1 MTAASVPAPP
11 LAAGDPA
18 VVRLECVVEYILF
31 IRDDGFTVLRVRPA
45 GGAEPGTGEFAA
57 AGVELA
63 GTRPGE
69 TLRLTGRWEQT
80 RRHGP
85 RLAVEGCERLRPES
99 VRAIRRYLASGLVR
113 GIGPLLAQALTD
125 RFAERTLEVIEQE
138 PERLAEV
145 YGIGRRRSR
154 WIVESWHAQAE
165 IRELMTALRGFG
177 ISPLLAERLHR
188 DYGAAAAETLTRYPY
203 RLVGEVDGI
212 DFATADRIALGE
224 GRPPAGEERLEAA
237 VWVVCASEGPRSG
250 HCHLPAAQV
259 VAEAAALAEQPP
271 ELLEAALERLGTGK
285 ASPVVLEPHP
295 VTGEP
300 LAAVRAAHRAE
311 LRLARDLAVLAAA
324 PSDLPRGV
332 RRLVEQDAFGTELD
346 EGQREAVRMALTH
359 TVSVLTGGPGCGKSH
374 TVRELVRL
382 VRAGGGSV
390 TLAAPTGK
398 AARRLAE
405 LTGAEAMT
413 VHRLAAD
420 PSVGDTPPR
429 AGTAA
434 RGAAPRRDG
443 SAEGPGDPGEPDE
456 AGQEAGALFGTRT
469 TMVHLIV
476 VDEASMLDVYLAARL
491 TAKIPPGTHLLL
503 VGDVDQLPS
512 VGPGAVLADL
522 LAVPG
527 IARTRLTKVF
537 RQAERST
544 ITSNAHLIRRGALP
558 QLKRS
563 DFWFAE
569 LDDPDRIAELVT
581 DIATERL
588 PRKLGVDPAQV
599 QVLCP
604 ARRGAAGAD
613 QLARMLQERL
623 NPRAENEP
631 EYWHGPRVFRVGDRV
646 IATRNDYHR
655 GEHGVFNGTLGTVV
669 DLDLKEAALTVETE
683 DGEAVRY
690 DLDDLDDL
698 AHSYALTVHKAQG
711 SEFPHLVAPLTMDA
725 PRLLTRR
732 LFYTLATRART
743 TVVLVGQPR
752 ALHHALE
759 TEGPAR
765 ATLLA
770 PRLDAELR
778 RAAPDGKPAAAGRR
792 RLPQ

>member
-1 MTAASVPAPP
+1 MAVPSVPAP
-11 LAAGDPA
+11 GPA
-18 VVRLECVVEYILF
+18 PVAERTEVTAELECVVDYIHY
-31 IRDDGFTVLRVRPA
+31 IRDDGFTVLSALPGRGAELR
-45 GGAEPGTGEFAA
+45 GGEPGTAGFAA

-63 GTRPGE
+63 GVRPGE
-69 TLRLTGRWEQT
+69 TLRLTGHWEET

-85 RLAVEGCERLRPES
+85 RLAVGSCERLRPES

-165 IRELMTALRGFG
+165 IRELMGRLRGYG

-188 DYGAAAAETLTRYPY
+188 DYGSSALETLTRYPY
-203 RLVGEVDGI
+203 RLVGEVDGVG
-212 DFATADRIALGE
+212 FAAADRIALTE
-224 GRPPAGEERLEAA
+224 GQPLGGEERLEAA
-237 VWVVCASEGPRSG
+237 VWEVCAGEGPRSG
-250 HCHLPAAQV
+250 NCHLPAAQIV
-259 VAEAAALAEQPP
+259 GEAAQLAEQPA
-271 ELLEAALERLGTGK
+271 ELLRAALDRLAAGK
-285 ASPVVLEPHP
+285 ASPIILETHP
-295 VTGEP
+295 ATGVEI
-300 LAAVRAAHRAE
+300 ASVRAAHRAE
-311 LRLARDLAVLAAA
+311 RKLAKDLAALAAA

-332 RRLVEQDAFGTELD
+332 RRLVEDGAYGAELA
-346 EGQREAVRMALTH
+346 EGQREAVRMALTS
-359 TVSVLTGGPGCGKSH
+359 TVSVLTGGPGCGKTH

-420 PSVGDTPPR
+420 PHPGDGQDPGP
-429 AGTAA
+429 AE
-434 RGAAPRRDG
+434 
-443 SAEGPGDPGEPDE
+443 AEG
-456 AGQEAGALFGTRT
+456 GALFGAQT

-491 TAKIPPGTHLLL
+491 VARIPPGTHLLL

-527 IARTRLTKVF
+527 IARTRLRKVF
-537 RQAERST
+537 RQAEQST
-544 ITSNAHLIRRGALP
+544 IIANAHLIRSGQLP

-569 LDDPDRIAELVT
+569 LDEPERIAELVAE
-581 DIATERL
+581 IATERL

-604 ARRGAAGAD
+604 ARRGPAGAD
-613 QLARMLQERL
+613 QLSRMLQERL

-631 EYWHGPRVFRVGDRV
+631 EFWHGPRVFRVGDRV
-646 IATRNDYHR
+646 IATRNDYAR
-655 GEHGVFNGTLGTVV
+655 GAHGVFNGTLGTVV
-669 DLDLKEAALTVETE
+669 DLDLKEAGLAVETE
-683 DGEAVRY
+683 DGESVRY
-690 DLDDLDDL
+690 DLDELDDL

-711 SEFPHLVAPLTMDA
+711 SEFPHVVAPLTMDA

-732 LFYTLATRART
+732 LFYTLATRARQ

-752 ALHHALE
+752 ALRMALE
-759 TEGPAR
+759 AEGPAR

-770 PRLDAELR
+770 HRLSAALAEREAKGAGAR
-778 RAAPDGKPAAAGRR
+778 RG
-792 RLPQ
+792 

>member
-1 MTAASVPAPP
+1 MAVPSVPASVPTPVAERTEVT
-11 LAAGDPA
+11 AE
-18 VVRLECVVEYILF
+18 LECVVEYIHF
-31 IRDDGFTVLRVRPA
+31 IRDDGFTVLRALPA
-45 GGAEPGTGEFAA
+45 RGAEISAVASRAAEQGAAGFAA

-63 GTRPGE
+63 GVRPGE
-69 TLRLTGRWEQT
+69 TLRLTGHWEET

-85 RLAVEGCERLRPES
+85 RLAVGSCERLRPES

-125 RFAERTLEVIEQE
+125 RFGEQTLEVVERE

-154 WIVESWHAQAE
+154 WIVDSWHAQAE
-165 IRELMTALRGFG
+165 IRELMVRLRGYG

-188 DYGAAAAETLTRYPY
+188 DYGSAAMETLTRYPY
-203 RLVGEVDGI
+203 RLVGEVDGVS
-212 DFATADRIALGE
+212 FAAADRIAIAE
-224 GRPPAGEERLEAA
+224 GQALSGEERLEAA
-237 VWVVCASEGPRSG
+237 VWEVCAGEGPRSG
-250 HCHLPAAQV
+250 NCHLPAAQIV
-259 VAEAAALAEQPP
+259 GEAAQLAEQPA
-271 ELLEAALERLGTGK
+271 ELMRAALDRLGTGK
-285 ASPVVLEPHP
+285 ASPIILETHP
-295 VTGEP
+295 VTGVEI
-300 LAAVRAAHRAE
+300 ASVRAANRAE
-311 LRLARDLAVLAAA
+311 RKLAKDLAALAAA

-332 RRLVEQDAFGTELD
+332 RRLVEEGAYGAELA

-374 TVRELVRL
+374 TIRELVRL

-420 PSVGDTPPR
+420 PH
-429 AGTAA
+429 
-434 RGAAPRRDG
+434 
-443 SAEGPGDPGEPDE
+443 PGDDQNPGSSADE
-456 AGQEAGALFGTRT
+456 GGALFGAQS

-476 VDEASMLDVYLAARL
+476 VDEASMLDVYLATRLVAR
-491 TAKIPPGTHLLL
+491 IPPGTHLLL

-537 RQAERST
+537 RQAEQST
-544 ITSNAHLIRRGALP
+544 IVANAHLIRNGQIP

-569 LDDPDRIAELVT
+569 LDEPERIAELVAE
-581 DIATERL
+581 IATERL

-613 QLARMLQERL
+613 QLSRMLQERL

-646 IATRNDYHR
+646 IATRNDYAR
-655 GEHGVFNGTLGTVV
+655 GTHGVFNGTLGTVV
-669 DLDLKEAALTVETE
+669 DLDLKEAGLTVETE
-683 DGEAVRY
+683 DGEPVRY

-711 SEFPHLVAPLTMDA
+711 SEFPHVVAPLTMDA

-732 LFYTLATRART
+732 LFYTLATRARE

-752 ALHHALE
+752 ALRMALE
-759 TEGPAR
+759 NEGPPR

-770 PRLDAELR
+770 HRLGAALAD
-778 RAAPDGKPAAAGRR
+778 RAGKVGSARV
-792 RLPQ
+792 

>member
-1 MTAASVPAPP
+1 MAVDSAPA
-11 LAAGDPA
+11 AAGERTEVTA
-18 VVRLECVVEYILF
+18 ELACVVEYIHF
-31 IRDDGFTVLRVRPA
+31 IRDDGFTVLRAVPVR
-45 GGAEPGTGEFAA
+45 GAEPGASGFAA

-63 GTRPGE
+63 GVRPGE
-69 TLRLTGRWEQT
+69 TLRLTGHWEET

-85 RLAVEGCERLRPES
+85 RLAVAVCERLRPES

-125 RFAERTLEVIEQE
+125 RFGEQTLEVIERE

-154 WIVESWHAQAE
+154 WIVDSWHAQAE
-165 IRELMTALRGFG
+165 IRELMTTLRGYG

-188 DYGAAAAETLTRYPY
+188 DYGSSALETLTRYPY
-203 RLVGEVDGI
+203 RLVGEVDGL
-212 DFATADRIALGE
+212 DFATADRIALAE
-224 GRPPAGEERLEAA
+224 GRPPDGEERLEAA
-237 VWVVCASEGPRSG
+237 VWEVCASEAPRSG
-250 HCHLPAAQV
+250 HCHLPVLQIIGEAAQ
-259 VAEAAALAEQPP
+259 LSGQPA
-271 ELLEAALERLGTGK
+271 ELLRAALERLGTGK
-285 ASPVVLEPHP
+285 ASPLVLESHP
-295 VTGEP
+295 VTGAQV
-300 LAAVRAAHRAE
+300 AAVRAANRAE
-311 LRLARDLAVLAAA
+311 RRLAKDLAALAAA

-332 RRLVEQDAFGTELD
+332 RRIVEEGTFGADLAD
-346 EGQREAVRMALTH
+346 GQRDAVRMALTH
-359 TVSVLTGGPGCGKSH
+359 TLSVLTGGPGCGKSH
-374 TVRELVRL
+374 TVRELVRV

-420 PSVGDTPPR
+420 PDNP
-429 AGTAA
+429 
-434 RGAAPRRDG
+434 RGAEEPHAP
-443 SAEGPGDPGEPDE
+443 SPAEE
-456 AGQEAGALFGTRT
+456 EAGALFTAART

-476 VDEASMLDVYLAARL
+476 VDEASMLDVYLASRLAAR
-491 TAKIPPGTHLLL
+491 IPPGTHLLL

-512 VGPGAVLADL
+512 VGPGTVLADL

-527 IARTRLTKVF
+527 VARTTLTKVF
-537 RQAERST
+537 RQAEQST
-544 ITSNAHLIRRGALP
+544 ITSNAHLIRRGRLP

-569 LDDPDRIAELVT
+569 LDDPERIAELVAE
-581 DIATERL
+581 IATERL
-588 PRKLGVDPAQV
+588 PRKQGVDPAQV
-599 QVLCP
+599 QVLTP
-604 ARRGAAGAD
+604 SRRGPTGAD
-613 QLARMLQERL
+613 QLSRMLQERL

-646 IATRNDYHR
+646 IATRNDYAR
-655 GEHGVFNGTLGTVV
+655 GAHGVFNGTLGTVV
-669 DLDLKEAALTVETE
+669 DLDLKEAGLTVETE
-683 DGEAVRY
+683 EGESVRY

-711 SEFPHLVAPLTMDA
+711 SEFAHVVAPLTMDA

-732 LFYTLATRART
+732 LFYTLATRARQ

-752 ALHHALE
+752 ALKHALE
-759 TEGPAR
+759 QDGPAR

-770 PRLDAELR
+770 HRLTLAL
-778 RAAPDGKPAAAGRR
+778 AGKTI
-792 RLPQ
+792 

>member
-1 MTAASVPAPP
+1 MAVPSVPASVPPP
-11 LAAGDPA
+11 VAERTEVIAE
-18 VVRLECVVEYILF
+18 LECVVEYIHF
-31 IRDDGFTVLRVRPA
+31 IRDDGFTVLSAVPTRGASHSADEPRTA
-45 GGAEPGTGEFAA
+45 GFAA

-63 GTRPGE
+63 GVRPGE
-69 TLRLTGRWEQT
+69 SLRLTGHWEET

-85 RLAVEGCERLRPES
+85 RLAVGTCTRLRPDS

-125 RFAERTLEVIEQE
+125 RFGEQTLEVIERE

-154 WIVESWHAQAE
+154 WIVDSWHAQAE
-165 IRELMTALRGFG
+165 IRELMAALRGYG

-188 DYGAAAAETLTRYPY
+188 DYGSSALETLTRYPY
-203 RLVGEVDGI
+203 RLVGEVDGVS
-212 DFATADRIALGE
+212 FAAADRIAIAE
-224 GRPPAGEERLEAA
+224 GQPLNGEERLEAA
-237 VWVVCASEGPRSG
+237 VWEVCAGEGPRSG
-250 HCHLPAAQV
+250 HCHLPAGQIV
-259 VAEAAALAEQPP
+259 GEAAQLAEQPA
-271 ELLEAALERLGTGK
+271 ELLRAALDRLGSGK
-285 ASPVVLEPHP
+285 ASPIILEPHP
-295 VTGEP
+295 RTGVEI
-300 LAAVRAAHRAE
+300 ASVRAAHRAE
-311 LRLARDLAVLAAA
+311 RKLAKDLAVLAAT

-332 RRLVEQDAFGTELD
+332 RRLVEDGAYGAELAD
-346 EGQREAVRMALTH
+346 GQREAVRMALTH

-374 TVRELVRL
+374 TVRELVRV

-398 AARRLAE
+398 AARRLSE

-420 PSVGDTPPR
+420 PH
-429 AGTAA
+429 
-434 RGAAPRRDG
+434 
-443 SAEGPGDPGEPDE
+443 PGDEPGPDASPDE
-456 AGQEAGALFGTRT
+456 AGEDLAGALFGAQS

-491 TAKIPPGTHLLL
+491 AAKIPPGTHLLL

-527 IARTRLTKVF
+527 IARTTLTKVF
-537 RQAERST
+537 RQAEQST
-544 ITSNAHLIRRGALP
+544 IVSNAHLIRQGRPP

-569 LDDPDRIAELVT
+569 LDDPERIAELVAE
-581 DIATERL
+581 IATERL
-588 PRKLGVDPAQV
+588 PRKLGVDPAKV

-604 ARRGAAGAD
+604 ARRGAAGAG
-613 QLARMLQERL
+613 QLSRLLQERL

-646 IATRNDYHR
+646 IATRNDYAR
-655 GEHGVFNGTLGTVV
+655 GAHGVFNGTLGTVV
-669 DLDLKEAALTVETE
+669 DLDLKEAGLTVETE
-683 DGEAVRY
+683 DGEAIRY
-690 DLDDLDDL
+690 DLDELDEL

-711 SEFPHLVAPLTMDA
+711 SEFDHVVAPITMEA

-732 LFYTLATRART
+732 LFYTLATRARQ

-752 ALHHALE
+752 ALRLALE
-759 TEGPAR
+759 AEGPER

-770 PRLDAELR
+770 HRLSTELAGK
-778 RAAPDGKPAAAGRR
+778 AAKTAK
-792 RLPQ
+792 LK

>member
-1 MTAASVPAPP
+1 MAVPSVPASVPTPVAERTEVT
-11 LAAGDPA
+11 AE
-18 VVRLECVVEYILF
+18 LECVVEYIHF
-31 IRDDGFTVLRVRPA
+31 IRDDGFTVLRALPA
-45 GGAEPGTGEFAA
+45 RAAELSPDELRAAGFAA

-63 GTRPGE
+63 GVRPGE
-69 TLRLTGRWEQT
+69 TLRLSGHWEET

-85 RLAVEGCERLRPES
+85 RLAVDSCARLRPES

-125 RFAERTLEVIEQE
+125 RFGERTLEVIERE

-154 WIVESWHAQAE
+154 WIVDSWHAQAE
-165 IRELMTALRGFG
+165 IRELMGRLRGYG

-188 DYGAAAAETLTRYPY
+188 DYGSGALETLTRYPY
-203 RLVGEVDGI
+203 RLVGEVDGVS
-212 DFATADRIALGE
+212 FAAADRIAIAEGQPLG
-224 GRPPAGEERLEAA
+224 GEERLEAA
-237 VWVVCASEGPRSG
+237 VWEVCAGEGPRSG
-250 HCHLPAAQV
+250 HCHLPAAQIV
-259 VAEAAALAEQPP
+259 REAAQLAEQPAD
-271 ELLEAALERLGTGK
+271 LLRAALDRLGTGK
-285 ASPVVLEPHP
+285 ASPVILETHP
-295 VTGEP
+295 VTGVEI
-300 LAAVRAAHRAE
+300 ASVRAAHRAE
-311 LRLARDLAVLAAA
+311 RKLAKDLAALAAA

-332 RRLVEQDAFGTELD
+332 RRLVEDGAYGAELA
-346 EGQREAVRMALTH
+346 EGQRDAVRMALTH

-405 LTGAEAMT
+405 MTGAEAMT

-420 PSVGDTPPR
+420 PHPGDDP
-429 AGTAA
+429 
-434 RGAAPRRDG
+434 
-443 SAEGPGDPGEPDE
+443 GPGSREDE
-456 AGQEAGALFGTRT
+456 GGTLFGPQT

-491 TAKIPPGTHLLL
+491 AARIPPGTHLLL

-537 RQAERST
+537 RQAEQST
-544 ITSNAHLIRRGALP
+544 IIGNAHLIRNGQIP

-569 LDDPDRIAELVT
+569 LDDPERIAELVAE
-581 DIATERL
+581 IATERL
-588 PRKLGVDPAQV
+588 PRKLGVDPAAV
-599 QVLCP
+599 QVLSP

-613 QLARMLQERL
+613 QLSRMLQERL

-646 IATRNDYHR
+646 IATRNDYAR
-655 GEHGVFNGTLGTVV
+655 GAHGVFNGTLGTIV
-669 DLDLKEAALTVETE
+669 DLDLKEAGLTVETE

-711 SEFPHLVAPLTMDA
+711 SEFPHVVAPLTMDA

-732 LFYTLATRART
+732 LFYTLATRARE

-752 ALHHALE
+752 ALRMALE
-759 TEGPAR
+759 NEGSAR

-770 PRLDAELR
+770 HRLGVELADR
-778 RAAPDGKPAAAGRR
+778 EGKARVGT
-792 RLPQ
+792 QK

>member
-1 MTAASVPAPP
+1 MALPSDTASVAERTEVT
-11 LAAGDPA
+11 AE
-18 VVRLECVVEYILF
+18 VECVVEYIHF
-31 IRDDGFTVLRVRPA
+31 IRDDGFTVLRALPA
-45 GGAEPGTGEFAA
+45 RGAEPGTAGFAA
-57 AGVELA
+57 AGVDLA
-63 GTRPGE
+63 GVRQGE
-69 TLRLTGRWEQT
+69 TLRLTGHWEET

-85 RLAVEGCERLRPES
+85 RLAVAACERLRPES

-125 RFAERTLEVIEQE
+125 KFGARTLEVIERE

-154 WIVESWHAQAE
+154 WIVDSWHAQAE
-165 IRELMTALRGFG
+165 IRELMKALRGYG

-188 DYGAAAAETLTRYPY
+188 DYGGAALETLTRYPY

-212 DFATADRIALGE
+212 GFATADRIALAE
-224 GRPPAGEERLEAA
+224 GQPPTGEERLEAA
-237 VWVVCASEGPRSG
+237 VWEVCATEGPRSG
-250 HCHLPAAQV
+250 HCHLPADQIV
-259 VAEAAALAEQPP
+259 GEAAQLAAQPP
-271 ELLEAALERLGTGK
+271 ELLRAALERLGTGK
-285 ASPVVLEPHP
+285 ASPIVLERHP
-295 VTGEP
+295 VGGVEI
-300 LAAVRAAHRAE
+300 AAMRAAHRAE
-311 LRLARDLAVLAAA
+311 RRLARDLAALAAA

-332 RRLVEQDAFGTELD
+332 RRLVEQDTFGKDLA

-382 VRAGGGSV
+382 LRAGGGSV

-420 PSVGDTPPR
+420 PEAGERGGPLR
-429 AGTAA
+429 AEGSARSAA
-434 RGAAPRRDG
+434 AEGGAVPEPGAA
-443 SAEGPGDPGEPDE
+443 AQGP
-456 AGQEAGALFGTRT
+456 AALFAAQT

-491 TAKIPPGTHLLL
+491 AAKVPPGTHLLF

-522 LAVPG
+522 LAVPE
-527 IARTRLTKVF
+527 IARTTLTKVF
-537 RQAERST
+537 RQAEQST
-544 ITSNAHLIRRGALP
+544 IVANAHLIRRGQVP

-569 LDDPDRIAELVT
+569 LDDPERIAELVAE
-581 DIATERL
+581 IATERL
-588 PRKLGVDPAQV
+588 PRKLGVEPTQV

-604 ARRGAAGAD
+604 ARRGPAGAN
-613 QLARMLQERL
+613 QLARMLQEQL

-669 DLDLKEAALTVETE
+669 DLDLKEAGLTVETE
-683 DGEAVRY
+683 EGEAIRY

-711 SEFPHLVAPLTMDA
+711 SEFPHIVAPLTMDA

-732 LFYTLATRART
+732 LFYTLATRARR
-743 TVVLVGQPR
+743 TVVLVGQPG
-752 ALHHALE
+752 ALRHALA

-765 ATLLA
+765 ATLLTQ
-770 PRLDAELR
+770 RLAEELR
-778 RAAPDGKPAAAGRR
+778 R
-792 RLPQ
+792 L

>member
-1 MTAASVPAPP
+1 MAVPSVPAPS
-11 LAAGDPA
+11 LAQRTEVTAE
-18 VVRLECVVEYILF
+18 LECVVDYIHF
-31 IRDDGFTVLRVRPA
+31 IRDDGFTVLRALPA
-45 GGAEPGTGEFAA
+45 HTTEAAAGFAA

-63 GTRPGE
+63 GARQGE
-69 TLRLTGRWEQT
+69 TLRLTGHWEET

-85 RLAVEGCERLRPES
+85 RLSVDRCERLRPAS

-125 RFAERTLEVIEQE
+125 RFGEQTLEVIETE
-138 PERLAEV
+138 PARLAEV
-145 YGIGRRRSR
+145 YGIGGRRSR

-165 IRELMTALRGFG
+165 IRELMERLRGYG

-188 DYGAAAAETLTRYPY
+188 DYGSGAIETLTRYPY

-212 DFATADRIALGE
+212 RFVTADRIAIAE
-224 GRPPAGEERLEAA
+224 GQPLNGEERLEAA
-237 VWVVCASEGPRSG
+237 VWEVCAGEGPRSG
-250 HCHLPAAQV
+250 NCHLPAAQIV
-259 VAEAAALAEQPP
+259 GEAAELADQPV
-271 ELLEAALERLGTGK
+271 ELLRAALDRLGTGK
-285 ASPVVLEPHP
+285 ASPIILEAHP
-295 VTGEP
+295 VTGVEIGS
-300 LAAVRAAHRAE
+300 VRAAHRAE
-311 LRLARDLAVLAAA
+311 RKLAKDLAALAAA

-332 RRLVEQDAFGTELD
+332 RRLLEEGAYGADLA

-420 PSVGDTPPR
+420 PH
-429 AGTAA
+429 
-434 RGAAPRRDG
+434 
-443 SAEGPGDPGEPDE
+443 PGEGKP
-456 AGQEAGALFGTRT
+456 AGAIEEQAAALFGAQS

-491 TAKIPPGTHLLL
+491 TARIPPGTHLLL

-537 RQAERST
+537 RQAEQST
-544 ITSNAHLIRRGALP
+544 ITSNAHLIRVGKLP

-569 LDDPDRIAELVT
+569 LDDSERVAELVAE
-581 DIATERL
+581 IATERL
-588 PRKLGVDPAQV
+588 PRKLGVDPAKV

-604 ARRGAAGAD
+604 ARRGPAGAD
-613 QLARMLQERL
+613 QLARMLQERV

-646 IATRNDYHR
+646 IATRNDYAR
-655 GEHGVFNGTLGTVV
+655 GAHGVFNGTLGTVV
-669 DLDLKEAALTVETE
+669 DLDLKEAALTMETE
-683 DGEAVRY
+683 DGEPVRY
-690 DLDDLDDL
+690 DLDELDEL

-711 SEFPHLVAPLTMDA
+711 SEFSHIVAPLTMDA

-732 LFYTLATRART
+732 LFYTLVTRARQ

-752 ALHHALE
+752 ALRLALE
-759 TEGPAR
+759 SEGPAR

-770 PRLDAELR
+770 HRLGEAL
-778 RAAPDGKPAAAGRR
+778 KTK
-792 RLPQ
+792 

>member
-11 LAAGDPA
+11 LAARDAAA
-18 VVRLECVVEYILF
+18 VQLECVVEYILF
-31 IRDDGFTVLRVRPA
+31 IRDDGFTVLRLRPA
-45 GGAEPGTGEFAA
+45 GSADPSSGEFAA

-63 GTRPGE
+63 GARPGE

-85 RLAVEGCERLRPES
+85 RLAVEGCERLRPDS

-125 RFAERTLEVIEQE
+125 RFAEHTLEVIEQE

-165 IRELMTALRGFG
+165 IRELMAALRGFG

-188 DYGAAAAETLTRYPY
+188 DYGAAAAQTLTRYPY

-237 VWVVCASEGPRSG
+237 VWEVCASEGPRSG

-259 VAEAAALAEQPP
+259 VAQAAALAEQPP
-271 ELLEAALERLGTGK
+271 ELLEAALDRLGTGK
-285 ASPVVLEPHP
+285 ASPIVLEPHP

-332 RRLVEQDAFGTELD
+332 RRLVQQDTFGTDLD

-420 PSVGDTPPR
+420 QSVGEP
-429 AGTAA
+429 GAA
-434 RGAAPRRDG
+434 RSGHTGRAPGPADAAIHPGHGADPGARRGD
-443 SAEGPGDPGEPDE
+443 PGDPLDPGGDPESGAE
-456 AGQEAGALFGTRT
+456 QEAGALFGTRT

-491 TAKIPPGTHLLL
+491 AAQIPPGTHLLL

-537 RQAERST
+537 RQAEQST

-569 LDDPDRIAELVT
+569 LDDPERIAELVT

-588 PRKLGVDPAQV
+588 PRKLGVDPARV

-604 ARRGAAGAD
+604 ARRGAAGAA
-613 QLARMLQERL
+613 QLARMLQDRL

-631 EYWHGPRVFRVGDRV
+631 E
-646 IATRNDYHR
+646 
-655 GEHGVFNGTLGTVV
+655 
-669 DLDLKEAALTVETE
+669 
-683 DGEAVRY
+683 
-690 DLDDLDDL
+690 
-698 AHSYALTVHKAQG
+698 
-711 SEFPHLVAPLTMDA
+711 
-725 PRLLTRR
+725 
-732 LFYTLATRART
+732 
-743 TVVLVGQPR
+743 
-752 ALHHALE
+752 
-759 TEGPAR
+759 
-765 ATLLA
+765 
-770 PRLDAELR
+770 
-778 RAAPDGKPAAAGRR
+778 
-792 RLPQ
+792 

>member
-1 MTAASVPAPP
+1 MALPSDTASVAERTEVT
-11 LAAGDPA
+11 AE
-18 VVRLECVVEYILF
+18 VECVVEYIHF
-31 IRDDGFTVLRVRPA
+31 IRDDGFTVLRALPA
-45 GGAEPGTGEFAA
+45 RGTEPGAAGFAA

-63 GTRPGE
+63 GVRPGE
-69 TLRLTGRWEQT
+69 TLRLTGHWEET

-85 RLAVEGCERLRPES
+85 RLAVAACERLRPES

-125 RFAERTLEVIEQE
+125 RFGAQTLEVIERE

-145 YGIGRRRSR
+145 YGIGKRRSR
-154 WIVESWHAQAE
+154 WIVDSWHAQAE
-165 IRELMTALRGFG
+165 IRELMKALRGYG

-188 DYGAAAAETLTRYPY
+188 DYGGCALETLTRYPY

-212 DFATADRIALGE
+212 GFATADRIALAE
-224 GRPPAGEERLEAA
+224 GQPPTGEERLEAA
-237 VWVVCASEGPRSG
+237 VWEVAAGEGPRSG
-250 HCHLPAAQV
+250 HCHLPADQIV
-259 VAEAAALAEQPP
+259 GEAAQLAEQPP
-271 ELLEAALERLGTGK
+271 ELLRAALERLGTGK
-285 ASPVVLEPHP
+285 SSPIVLERHP
-295 VTGEP
+295 GTGVEI
-300 LAAVRAAHRAE
+300 AAVRAANRAE
-311 LRLARDLAVLAAA
+311 RRLAHDLAALAAA

-332 RRLVEQDAFGTELD
+332 RRLLEEDGFGADLAQ
-346 EGQREAVRMALTH
+346 GQREAVRMALTH

-420 PSVGDTPPR
+420 PETGGR
-429 AGTAA
+429 AGAAAHAASPGTSRGLTAA
-434 RGAAPRRDG
+434 SARLDGEEARAAEE
-443 SAEGPGDPGEPDE
+443 ADE
-456 AGQEAGALFGTRT
+456 ADPGALFSGHQT

-491 TAKIPPGTHLLL
+491 AAKIPPGTHLLL

-522 LAVPG
+522 LAVPT
-527 IARTRLTKVF
+527 IARTTLTKVF
-537 RQAERST
+537 RQAEQST
-544 ITSNAHLIRRGALP
+544 ITANAHLIRRGEVP

-569 LDDPDRIAELVT
+569 LDDPERIAELVAE
-581 DIATERL
+581 IATERL
-588 PRKLGVDPAQV
+588 PRKLGVDPTQV

-604 ARRGAAGAD
+604 ARRGPAGAN
-613 QLARMLQERL
+613 QLARMLQEQL

-655 GEHGVFNGTLGTVV
+655 GEHGVFNGTLGTVI

-683 DGEAVRY
+683 DGEPIRY
-690 DLDDLDDL
+690 DLEDLDDL

-711 SEFPHLVAPLTMDA
+711 SEFPHIVAPLTMDA

-732 LFYTLATRART
+732 LFYTLTTRARR

-752 ALHHALE
+752 ALRHALE
-759 TEGPAR
+759 TEGPTR

-770 PRLDAELR
+770 YRMKAEL
-778 RAAPDGKPAAAGRR
+778 AG
-792 RLPQ
+792 LGE

>member
-1 MTAASVPAPP
+1 MDALEQTASATAGPDGPGPAGPAE
-11 LAAGDPA
+11 LA
-18 VVRLECVVEYILF
+18 CVVEFVLF
-31 IRDDGFTVLRVRPA
+31 IRDDGFTVLRALPA
-45 GGAEPGTGEFAA
+45 GGGRGGEPFDA

-63 GTRPGE
+63 GVRPGE
-69 TLRLTGRWEQT
+69 TLRLSGTWEQT

-85 RLAVEGCERLRPES
+85 RLAVRSCERLRPDS
-99 VRAIRRYLASGLVR
+99 VRSIRRYLASGLVR

-125 RFAERTLEVIEQE
+125 RFGEHTLEVIEQE
-138 PERLAEV
+138 PDRLEEV

-165 IRELMTALRGFG
+165 IRELMTALRGYG
-177 ISPLLAERLHR
+177 INPLLAERLHR
-188 DYGAAAAETLTRYPY
+188 DYGAAARETLTRHPY

-212 DFATADRIALGE
+212 GFATADRIGLAQGE
-224 GRPPAGEERLEAA
+224 PPTGAERLEAA
-237 VWVVCASEGPRSG
+237 VWEVCASDGPRSG
-250 HCHLPAAQV
+250 HCHLPAARV
-259 VAEAAALAEQPP
+259 VAEAAELTEQPP
-271 ELLEAALERLGTGK
+271 ELLQEALGRLGAGK
-285 ASPVVLEPHP
+285 ASPLVLGTHP
-295 VTGEP
+295 VSGEP
-300 LAAVRAAHRAE
+300 IAAVRAADRAE
-311 LRLARDLAVLAAA
+311 RRLANDLAALAAA
-324 PSDLPRGV
+324 PSDLPRAV
-332 RRLVEQDAFGTELD
+332 RRLVEQDEFGPDLD
-346 EGQREAVRMALTH
+346 PGQRDAVRMALTH
-359 TVSVLTGGPGCGKSH
+359 PVSVLTGGPGCGKSH

-405 LTGAEAMT
+405 LTGADAMT

-420 PSVGDTPPR
+420 PH
-429 AGTAA
+429 
-434 RGAAPRRDG
+434 
-443 SAEGPGDPGEPDE
+443 PGDPQPEPAAGEPE
-456 AGQEAGALFGTRT
+456 EAGALFGARS

-491 TAKIPPGTHLLL
+491 TARIPPGTHLLL

-512 VGPGAVLADL
+512 VGPGAVLADV

-527 IARTRLTKVF
+527 IARTTLTRVF

-544 ITSNAHLIRRGALP
+544 IVANAHLIRQGRMP

-569 LDDPDRIAELVT
+569 LDDPERIAELVAE
-581 DIATERL
+581 IATERL
-588 PRKLGVDPAQV
+588 PRKLGVDPARV

-604 ARRGAAGAD
+604 ARRGPAGAA

-646 IATRNDYHR
+646 IATRNDYAR
-655 GEHGVFNGTLGTVV
+655 GAHGVFNGTLGTVV
-669 DLDLKEAALTVETE
+669 DLDLREAGLTMETE
-683 DGEAVRY
+683 DGEQIRY

-711 SEFPHLVAPLTMDA
+711 SEFAHVVAPLTMDA

-732 LFYTLATRART
+732 LFYTLATRARS

-752 ALHHALE
+752 ALRHALD
-759 TEGPAR
+759 TQGPAR

-770 PRLDAELR
+770 QRLGRALAEL
-778 RAAPDGKPAAAGRR
+778 
-792 RLPQ
+792 

>member
-1 MTAASVPAPP
+1 MHGMAVDSVPAPVAERTEVTSE
-11 LAAGDPA
+11 LA
-18 VVRLECVVEYILF
+18 CVVEYIHF
-31 IRDDGFTVLRVRPA
+31 IRDDGFTVLRAVPVR
-45 GGAEPGTGEFAA
+45 GASHSDSEPRASGFAA

-63 GTRPGE
+63 GVRPGE
-69 TLRLTGRWEQT
+69 TLRLTGHWEDT

-85 RLAVEGCERLRPES
+85 RLAVAACERLRPES

-125 RFAERTLEVIEQE
+125 RFGEQTLEVIEQE

-154 WIVESWHAQAE
+154 WIVDSWHAQAE
-165 IRELMTALRGFG
+165 IRELMTALRGYG

-188 DYGAAAAETLTRYPY
+188 DYGSSALETLTRYPY
-203 RLVGEVDGI
+203 RLVGEVDGL
-212 DFATADRIALGE
+212 DFATADRIALAE
-224 GRPPAGEERLEAA
+224 GQPPAGEERLEAA
-237 VWVVCASEGPRSG
+237 VWEVCASEGPRSG
-250 HCHLPAAQV
+250 HCHLPV
-259 VAEAAALAEQPP
+259 VQIIGEASQLAEQPA
-271 ELLEAALERLGTGK
+271 ELMRAALERLGTGK
-285 ASPVVLEPHP
+285 ASPIVLESHP
-295 VTGEP
+295 VTGEEV
-300 LAAVRAAHRAE
+300 AAVRAANRAE
-311 LRLARDLAVLAAA
+311 RRLAKDLAALAAA

-332 RRLVEQDAFGTELD
+332 RRLVEEGAYGADLA
-346 EGQREAVRMALTH
+346 EGQRDAVRMALTH
-359 TVSVLTGGPGCGKSH
+359 TLSVLTGGPGCGKSH
-374 TVRELVRL
+374 TVRELVRV
-382 VRAGGGSV
+382 VRAGSGSV

-420 PSVGDTPPR
+420 PHPGDDTPSPAENEGATLFT
-429 AGTAA
+429 AGH
-434 RGAAPRRDG
+434 
-443 SAEGPGDPGEPDE
+443 S
-456 AGQEAGALFGTRT
+456 

-476 VDEASMLDVYLAARL
+476 VDEASMLDVYLASRLAAR
-491 TAKIPPGTHLLL
+491 IPPGTHLLL

-527 IARTRLTKVF
+527 VARTTLTKVF
-537 RQAERST
+537 RQAEQST
-544 ITSNAHLIRRGALP
+544 IIANAHLIRRGQLP

-569 LDDPDRIAELVT
+569 LDDPERIAELVAE
-581 DIATERL
+581 IATERL
-588 PRKLGVDPAQV
+588 PRKQGVDPAQV
-599 QVLCP
+599 QVLTP
-604 ARRGAAGAD
+604 SRRGPAGAD
-613 QLARMLQERL
+613 QLSRMLQERL

-646 IATRNDYHR
+646 IATRNDYAR
-655 GEHGVFNGTLGTVV
+655 GAHGVFNGTLGTVI
-669 DLDLKEAALTVETE
+669 DLDLKEAGLTVESE
-683 DGEAVRY
+683 DGEPIRY

-711 SEFPHLVAPLTMDA
+711 SEFAHVVAPLTMDA

-732 LFYTLATRART
+732 LFYTLATRARQ

-752 ALHHALE
+752 ALKHALE
-759 TEGPAR
+759 QDGPAR

-770 PRLDAELR
+770 HRLN
-778 RAAPDGKPAAAGRR
+778 RALAGKTT
-792 RLPQ
+792 

>member
-1 MTAASVPAPP
+1 MAPP
-11 LAAGDPA
+11 YDTASAAERTEVTA
-18 VVRLECVVEYILF
+18 EVECVVDYIHF
-31 IRDDGFTVLRVRPA
+31 IRDDGFTVLRALARGAESGA
-45 GGAEPGTGEFAA
+45 GGFAA

-63 GTRPGE
+63 GVRPGE
-69 TLRLTGRWEQT
+69 TLRLTGHWEET

-85 RLAVEGCERLRPES
+85 RLAVAGCERLRPES

-113 GIGPLLAQALTD
+113 GIGPMLAQALTD
-125 RFAERTLEVIEQE
+125 RFGERTLEVIERE
-138 PERLAEV
+138 PERLDEV
-145 YGIGRRRSR
+145 YGIGRRRGR

-165 IRELMTALRGFG
+165 IRQLMIALRGYG

-188 DYGAAAAETLTRYPY
+188 DYGSTALETLKRYPY
-203 RLVGEVDGI
+203 RLVGEVEGI
-212 DFATADRIALGE
+212 GFATADRIALAE
-224 GRPPAGEERLEAA
+224 GRPPDGEERLEAA
-237 VWVVCASEGPRSG
+237 VWEVAATEGPRSG
-250 HCHLPAAQV
+250 HCHLPAEQI
-259 VAEAAALAEQPP
+259 VADAARLAEQPP
-271 ELLEAALERLGTGK
+271 ELLRAALERLGTGK
-285 ASPVVLEPHP
+285 ASPLVLEKHP
-295 VTGEP
+295 VTGVQI
-300 LAAVRAAHRAE
+300 AAVRAADRVE
-311 LRLARDLAVLAAA
+311 RRLARDLAALAAA

-332 RRLVEQDAFGTELD
+332 LRLLAEGSFGTELD
-346 EGQREAVRMALTH
+346 EGQRAAVRMALTH

-420 PSVGDTPPR
+420 PESGER
-429 AGTAA
+429 AGAGGAEAA
-434 RGAAPRRDG
+434 
-443 SAEGPGDPGEPDE
+443 DE
-456 AGQEAGALFGTRT
+456 EESGTLFGRRT

-491 TAKIPPGTHLLL
+491 AAKIPPGTHLLL

-512 VGPGAVLADL
+512 VGPGAVLADV
-522 LAVPG
+522 LAVPE
-527 IARTRLTKVF
+527 IARTTLTRVF
-537 RQAERST
+537 RQAEKST
-544 ITSNAHLIRRGALP
+544 IIANAHLIRRGQVP

-569 LDDPDRIAELVT
+569 LDDPERIAELVAE
-581 DIATERL
+581 IATERL
-588 PRKLGVDPAQV
+588 PRKLGVDPEQV

-604 ARRGAAGAD
+604 ARRGPAGAN
-613 QLARMLQERL
+613 QLARMLQEQL

-683 DGEAVRY
+683 DGEAIRY

-711 SEFPHLVAPLTMDA
+711 SEFPHVVAPLTMDA

-732 LFYTLATRART
+732 LFYTLATRARR

-752 ALHHALE
+752 ALRHALE

-765 ATLLA
+765 ATLL
-770 PRLDAELR
+770 
-778 RAAPDGKPAAAGRR
+778 GRR
-792 RLPQ
+792 LRTELQK

>member
-1 MTAASVPAPP
+1 MAVPPVPA
-11 LAAGDPA
+11 A
-18 VVRLECVVEYILF
+18 VAERTEVTTELECVVEYIHF
-31 IRDDGFTVLRVRPA
+31 IRDDGFTVLRAVPVRTA
-45 GGAEPGTGEFAA
+45 AETRAAEPRAAEARDAGFAA

-63 GTRPGE
+63 GVRPGE
-69 TLRLTGRWEQT
+69 TLRLTGHWEET

-85 RLAVEGCERLRPES
+85 RLAVAGCERLRPES

-125 RFAERTLEVIEQE
+125 RFGEQTLEVIERE

-154 WIVESWHAQAE
+154 WIVDSWHAQAE
-165 IRELMTALRGFG
+165 IRQLMNALRGYG

-188 DYGAAAAETLTRYPY
+188 DYGSSALETLTRYPY
-203 RLVGEVDGI
+203 RLVGEVDGL
-212 DFATADRIALGE
+212 DFATADRIARAGGQPL
-224 GRPPAGEERLEAA
+224 AGEERLEAA
-237 VWVVCASEGPRSG
+237 VWEVCASEGPRSG

-259 VAEAAALAEQPP
+259 VTEAAQLAEQPA
-271 ELLEAALERLGTGK
+271 ELMRAALERLGTGK
-285 ASPVVLEPHP
+285 ASPVVLESHP
-295 VTGEP
+295 VSGEQV
-300 LAAVRAAHRAE
+300 AAVRAANRAE
-311 LRLARDLAVLAAA
+311 RRLAKDLAALAAA

-332 RRLVEQDAFGTELD
+332 RRLVEDGAYGADLA

-359 TVSVLTGGPGCGKSH
+359 TLSVLTGGPGCGKSH
-374 TVRELVRL
+374 TVRELVRV

-405 LTGAEAMT
+405 MTGAEAMT

-420 PSVGDTPPR
+420 PH
-429 AGTAA
+429 
-434 RGAAPRRDG
+434 
-443 SAEGPGDPGEPDE
+443 PGEDPPPPE
-456 AGQEAGALFGTRT
+456 AGGGALFAAAHS

-491 TAKIPPGTHLLL
+491 AARIPPGTHLLL

-527 IARTRLTKVF
+527 VARTTLTKVF
-537 RQAERST
+537 RQAEQST
-544 ITSNAHLIRRGALP
+544 IIANAHLIRRGQLP

-569 LDDPDRIAELVT
+569 LDDPERIAELVAE
-581 DIATERL
+581 IATERL
-588 PRKLGVDPAQV
+588 PRKQGVDPAQV

-604 ARRGAAGAD
+604 ARRGSAGAD
-613 QLARMLQERL
+613 QLSRMLQERL

-646 IATRNDYHR
+646 IATRNDYAR
-655 GEHGVFNGTLGTVV
+655 GAHGVFNGTLGTVV
-669 DLDLKEAALTVETE
+669 DLDLKEAGLTVENE
-683 DGEAVRY
+683 DGESVRY

-711 SEFPHLVAPLTMDA
+711 SEFAHVVAPLTMDA

-732 LFYTLATRART
+732 LFYTLATRARQ

-752 ALHHALE
+752 ALKHALE
-759 TEGPAR
+759 QDGPAR

-770 PRLDAELR
+770 HRLTTAL
-778 RAAPDGKPAAAGRR
+778 AGKSI
-792 RLPQ
+792 

>member
-1 MTAASVPAPP
+1 MAVPPVPASVAERTE
-11 LAAGDPA
+11 
-18 VVRLECVVEYILF
+18 VTTELECVVEYIHF
-31 IRDDGFTVLRVRPA
+31 IRDDGFTVLRALPA
-45 GGAEPGTGEFAA
+45 HGADPGAAGFAA
-57 AGVELA
+57 AGVPLA
-63 GTRPGE
+63 GVRPGE
-69 TLRLTGRWEQT
+69 TLRLTGHWEET
-80 RRHGP
+80 KRHGP
-85 RLAVEGCERLRPES
+85 RLAVDTCTRLRPDS

-125 RFAERTLEVIEQE
+125 RFGEQTLEVIERE

-154 WIVESWHAQAE
+154 WIVDSWHAQAE
-165 IRELMTALRGFG
+165 IRELMTALRGYG

-188 DYGAAAAETLTRYPY
+188 DYGSAALETLTRYPY

-212 DFATADRIALGE
+212 GFATADRIALAE
-224 GRPPAGEERLEAA
+224 GQPPDGEERLEAA
-237 VWVVCASEGPRSG
+237 VWEVCASEGTRAG
-250 HCHLPAAQV
+250 HCHLPAVQIVGESALLAGQP
-259 VAEAAALAEQPP
+259 AELLRAALDR
-271 ELLEAALERLGTGK
+271 LAAGK
-285 ASPVVLEPHP
+285 SSPIVLEPHP
-295 VTGEP
+295 VTGEEI
-300 LAAVRAAHRAE
+300 AAPRAAHRAE
-311 LRLARDLAVLAAA
+311 RRLARDLAALAAA
-324 PSDLPRGV
+324 PSDLPRAV
-332 RRLVEQDAFGTELD
+332 RRLVQEGAYGADLAD
-346 EGQREAVRMALTH
+346 GQREAVRMALTH

-374 TVRELVRL
+374 TVRELVRV

-413 VHRLAAD
+413 VHRLASD
-420 PSVGDTPPR
+420 PHAGDQGRLPEPE
-429 AGTAA
+429 AGGGGGGVPG
-434 RGAAPRRDG
+434 GAAEIVADT
-443 SAEGPGDPGEPDE
+443 
-456 AGQEAGALFGTRT
+456 LFGART

-512 VGPGAVLADL
+512 VGPGAVLADV

-527 IARTRLTKVF
+527 IARTTLTKVF

-544 ITSNAHLIRRGALP
+544 IISNAHLIRRGQAP

-569 LDDPDRIAELVT
+569 LDDPDRIAELVAE
-581 DIATERL
+581 IATERL

-604 ARRGAAGAD
+604 ARRGAAGAT
-613 QLARMLQERL
+613 QLARMLQDRL

-646 IATRNDYHR
+646 IATRNDYSR
-655 GEHGVFNGTLGTVV
+655 GAHGVFNGTLGTIV
-669 DLDLKEAALTVETE
+669 DLDLKEAGLTVETE

-711 SEFPHLVAPLTMDA
+711 SEFPHIVAPLTMDA

-732 LFYTLATRART
+732 LFYTLATRARQ

-752 ALHHALE
+752 ALRLALE
-759 TEGPAR
+759 TQGPAR
-765 ATLLA
+765 ATLLTQ
-770 PRLDAELR
+770 RLG
-778 RAAPDGKPAAAGRR
+778 AALAQVKTS
-792 RLPQ
+792 

>member
-1 MTAASVPAPP
+1 MAPDSAPATAAERTEVTAE
-11 LAAGDPA
+11 LA
-18 VVRLECVVEYILF
+18 CVVEYIHF
-31 IRDDGFTVLRVRPA
+31 IRDDGFTVLRAVPVRGADPA
-45 GGAEPGTGEFAA
+45 SAGFAA

-63 GTRPGE
+63 GVRPGE
-69 TLRLTGRWEQT
+69 TLRLTGHWEET

-85 RLAVEGCERLRPES
+85 RLAVALCERLRPES

-125 RFAERTLEVIEQE
+125 RFGEQTLEVIERE

-154 WIVESWHAQAE
+154 WIVDSWHAQAE
-165 IRELMTALRGFG
+165 IRELMAALRGYG

-188 DYGAAAAETLTRYPY
+188 DYGSGALETLTRYPY
-203 RLVGEVDGI
+203 RLVGEVDGL
-212 DFATADRIALGE
+212 DFGTADRIALAG
-224 GRPPAGEERLEAA
+224 GRPADGEERLEAA
-237 VWVVCASEGPRSG
+237 VWEVCAGEGPRSG
-250 HCHLPAAQV
+250 HCHLPAAQIV
-259 VAEAAALAEQPP
+259 GEAAQLAEQPA
-271 ELLEAALERLGTGK
+271 ELLRAALERLGAGK
-285 ASPVVLEPHP
+285 ASPIVLEAHP
-295 VTGEP
+295 VTGEQV
-300 LAAVRAAHRAE
+300 AAVRAANRAE
-311 LRLARDLAVLAAA
+311 RRLAKDLAALAAA

-332 RRLVEQDAFGTELD
+332 RRLVEEDAFGADLAD
-346 EGQREAVRMALTH
+346 GQRDAVRMALTH
-359 TVSVLTGGPGCGKSH
+359 TLSVLTGGPGCGKSH
-374 TVRELVRL
+374 TVRELVRV

-405 LTGAEAMT
+405 LTGAEAVT

-420 PSVGDTPPR
+420 PHPGDDAPAP
-429 AGTAA
+429 AQDEGGALFTAA
-434 RGAAPRRDG
+434 RN
-443 SAEGPGDPGEPDE
+443 
-456 AGQEAGALFGTRT
+456 

-476 VDEASMLDVYLAARL
+476 VDEASMLDVYLASRLAAR
-491 TAKIPPGTHLLL
+491 IPPGTHLLL

-527 IARTRLTKVF
+527 VARTTLTKVF
-537 RQAERST
+537 RQAEQST
-544 ITSNAHLIRRGALP
+544 ITSNAHLIRGGRLP

-569 LDDPDRIAELVT
+569 LDDPERIAELVAE
-581 DIATERL
+581 IATERL
-588 PRKLGVDPAQV
+588 PRKQGVDPAQV
-599 QVLCP
+599 QVLAP
-604 ARRGAAGAD
+604 SRRGAAGAD
-613 QLARMLQERL
+613 QLSRMLQERL

-646 IATRNDYHR
+646 IATRNDYAR
-655 GEHGVFNGTLGTVV
+655 GAHGIFNGTLGTVV
-669 DLDLKEAALTVETE
+669 DLDLKEAGLTVETE
-683 DGEAVRY
+683 VGESVRY

-711 SEFPHLVAPLTMDA
+711 SEFAHVVAPLTMDA
-725 PRLLTRR
+725 PKLLTRR
-732 LFYTLATRART
+732 LFYTLATRARQ

-752 ALHHALE
+752 ALKHALE
-759 TEGPAR
+759 QQGPAR

-770 PRLDAELR
+770 HRLSTALE
-778 RAAPDGKPAAAGRR
+778 GKTI
-792 RLPQ
+792 

>member
-1 MTAASVPAPP
+1 MPQPSVPASVPPP
-11 LAAGDPA
+11 VAERTEVTAE
-18 VVRLECVVEYILF
+18 LECVVEYIHF
-31 IRDDGFTVLRVRPA
+31 IRDDGFTVLRAVPA
-45 GGAEPGTGEFAA
+45 RGADPGAAGFAA

-63 GTRPGE
+63 GVRPGE
-69 TLRLTGRWEQT
+69 TLRLTGHWEET

-85 RLAVEGCERLRPES
+85 RLAVGGCERLRPES

-125 RFAERTLEVIEQE
+125 RFGEQTLEVIERE

-154 WIVESWHAQAE
+154 WIVDSWHAQAE
-165 IRELMTALRGFG
+165 IRELMGRLRGYG

-188 DYGAAAAETLTRYPY
+188 DYGSAALETLTRYPY
-203 RLVGEVDGI
+203 RLVGEVDGVS
-212 DFATADRIALGE
+212 FAAADRIAVAE
-224 GRPPAGEERLEAA
+224 GQPLSGEERLEAA
-237 VWVVCASEGPRSG
+237 VWEVCAAEGPRSG
-250 HCHLPAAQV
+250 HCHLPAAQIV
-259 VAEAAALAEQPP
+259 GEAAQLAEQPA
-271 ELLEAALERLGTGK
+271 ELLRAALDRLGTGK
-285 ASPVVLEPHP
+285 ASPVILESHP
-295 VTGEP
+295 VTGVEI
-300 LAAVRAAHRAE
+300 ASVRAANRAE
-311 LRLARDLAVLAAA
+311 RKLAKDLAALAAA

-332 RRLVEQDAFGTELD
+332 RRLVEEGGYGADLA
-346 EGQREAVRMALTH
+346 EGQREAVRMALTS

-420 PSVGDTPPR
+420 PHPGDDPGP
-429 AGTAA
+429 GS
-434 RGAAPRRDG
+434 GPG
-443 SAEGPGDPGEPDE
+443 SAEEGDG
-456 AGQEAGALFGTRT
+456 GGALFGAQT

-491 TAKIPPGTHLLL
+491 VARIPPGTHLLL

-537 RQAERST
+537 RQAEQST
-544 ITSNAHLIRRGALP
+544 IVANAHLIRSGRIP
-558 QLKRS
+558 QLKRH

-569 LDDPDRIAELVT
+569 LDDPERIAELVAE
-581 DIATERL
+581 IATERL
-588 PRKLGVDPAQV
+588 PRKLGVDPDQV

-613 QLARMLQERL
+613 QLSRMLQERL

-646 IATRNDYHR
+646 IATRNDYAR
-655 GEHGVFNGTLGTVV
+655 GAHGVYNGTLGTVV
-669 DLDLKEAALTVETE
+669 DLDLKEAGLTVETE
-683 DGEAVRY
+683 DGESVRY

-711 SEFPHLVAPLTMDA
+711 SEFPHIVAPLTMDA

-732 LFYTLATRART
+732 LFYTLATRARQ

-752 ALHHALE
+752 ALRMALE

-770 PRLDAELR
+770 HRLGAALAER
-778 RAAPDGKPAAAGRR
+778 EAKTGASR
-792 RLPQ
+792 

>member
-1 MTAASVPAPP
+1 MAVPPVPA
-11 LAAGDPA
+11 A
-18 VVRLECVVEYILF
+18 VAERTEVTSELECVVEYIHF
-31 IRDDGFTVLRVRPA
+31 IRDDGFTVLRALPVRSADPA
-45 GGAEPGTGEFAA
+45 AVGFAA

-63 GTRPGE
+63 GVRPGE
-69 TLRLTGRWEQT
+69 TLRLTGHWEET

-85 RLAVEGCERLRPES
+85 RLAVAGCERLRPES

-125 RFAERTLEVIEQE
+125 RFGEQTLEVIERE

-154 WIVESWHAQAE
+154 WIVDSWHAQAE
-165 IRELMTALRGFG
+165 IRELMTALRGYG

-188 DYGAAAAETLTRYPY
+188 DYGTSALETLTRYPY
-203 RLVGEVDGI
+203 RLVGEVDGL
-212 DFATADRIALGE
+212 DFATADRIALSE
-224 GRPPAGEERLEAA
+224 GQPPTGEERLEAA
-237 VWVVCASEGPRSG
+237 VWEVCASEGPRSG
-250 HCHLPAAQV
+250 HCHLPVVQIITEAAQ
-259 VAEAAALAEQPP
+259 LAEQPA
-271 ELLEAALERLGTGK
+271 ELMRAALERLGTGK
-285 ASPVVLEPHP
+285 ASPLVLETHP
-295 VTGEP
+295 VTGDQV
-300 LAAVRAAHRAE
+300 AAVRAANRAE
-311 LRLARDLAVLAAA
+311 RRLAKDLAALAAA

-332 RRLVEQDAFGTELD
+332 RRLVEEGAFGADLA
-346 EGQREAVRMALTH
+346 EGQRDAVRMTLTH
-359 TVSVLTGGPGCGKSH
+359 TLSVLTGGPGCGKSH
-374 TVRELVRL
+374 TVRELVRV

-420 PSVGDTPPR
+420 PHPGDDSPSPESDDGG
-429 AGTAA
+429 ALFTAA
-434 RGAAPRRDG
+434 R
-443 SAEGPGDPGEPDE
+443 S
-456 AGQEAGALFGTRT
+456 

-476 VDEASMLDVYLAARL
+476 VDEASMLDVYLASRLAAR
-491 TAKIPPGTHLLL
+491 IPPGTHLLL
-503 VGDVDQLPS
+503 VGDADQLPS

-527 IARTRLTKVF
+527 VARTTLTKVF
-537 RQAERST
+537 RQAEQST
-544 ITSNAHLIRRGALP
+544 IIANAHLIRRGQLP

-569 LDDPDRIAELVT
+569 LDDPERIAEVVAE
-581 DIATERL
+581 IATERL
-588 PRKLGVDPAQV
+588 PRKQGVDPAQV

-604 ARRGAAGAD
+604 ARRGSAGAE
-613 QLARMLQERL
+613 QLSRMLQERL

-646 IATRNDYHR
+646 IATRNDYAR
-655 GEHGVFNGTLGTVV
+655 GAHGVFNGTLGTVV
-669 DLDLKEAALTVETE
+669 DLDLKEAGLTVENE
-683 DGEAVRY
+683 DGESVRY

-711 SEFPHLVAPLTMDA
+711 SEFPHVVAPLTMDA

-732 LFYTLATRART
+732 LFYTLATRARQ

-752 ALHHALE
+752 ALKHALE
-759 TEGPAR
+759 QEGPAR

-770 PRLDAELR
+770 HRLNLAL
-778 RAAPDGKPAAAGRR
+778 AGKTI
-792 RLPQ
+792 

>member
-1 MTAASVPAPP
+1 MAVPSVPSVPDSVAERTEVI
-11 LAAGDPA
+11 AE
-18 VVRLECVVEYILF
+18 LECVVEYIHF
-31 IRDDGFTVLRVRPA
+31 IRDDGFTVLRALPA
-45 GGAEPGTGEFAA
+45 RGAELTAAEPRATGFAA

-63 GTRPGE
+63 GVRPGE
-69 TLRLTGRWEQT
+69 TLRLTGHWEET

-85 RLAVEGCERLRPES
+85 RLAVGSCERMRPES

-154 WIVESWHAQAE
+154 WIVDSWHAQAE
-165 IRELMTALRGFG
+165 IRELMATLRGYG

-188 DYGAAAAETLTRYPY
+188 DYGSAALDTLTRHPY
-203 RLVGEVDGI
+203 RLVGEVDGLG
-212 DFATADRIALGE
+212 FATADRIALAE
-224 GRPPAGEERLEAA
+224 GQPPTGEERLEAA
-237 VWVVCASEGPRSG
+237 VWEVCASEGPRSG
-250 HCHLPAAQV
+250 HCHLPVAQIVGEAAQ
-259 VAEAAALAEQPP
+259 LAEQPP
-271 ELLEAALERLGTGK
+271 ELMRAALDRLGTGK
-285 ASPVVLEPHP
+285 ASPLVLEPHP
-295 VTGEP
+295 ATGEQI
-300 LAAVRAAHRAE
+300 AAVRAAHRAE
-311 LRLARDLAVLAAA
+311 RRLAKDLAALAAA

-332 RRLVEQDAFGTELD
+332 RRLVEDGAYGAELA
-346 EGQREAVRMALTH
+346 EGQRDAVRMALTH

-420 PSVGDTPPR
+420 PH
-429 AGTAA
+429 
-434 RGAAPRRDG
+434 
-443 SAEGPGDPGEPDE
+443 PGDDAPSAPDRSAPE
-456 AGQEAGALFGTRT
+456 DGGTLFGERT

-476 VDEASMLDVYLAARL
+476 VDEASMLDVYLASRLAAR
-491 TAKIPPGTHLLL
+491 IPPGTHLLL

-527 IARTRLTKVF
+527 IARTTLTKVF
-537 RQAERST
+537 RQAEQST
-544 ITSNAHLIRRGALP
+544 IIANAHLIRGGQLP

-569 LDDPDRIAELVT
+569 LDDPERIAELVAE
-581 DIATERL
+581 IATERL
-588 PRKLGVDPAQV
+588 PRKLGVDPARV

-646 IATRNDYHR
+646 IATRNDYAR
-655 GEHGVFNGTLGTVV
+655 GAHGVFNGTLGTVV
-669 DLDLKEAALTVETE
+669 DLDLKEAGLTVENE
-683 DGEAVRY
+683 DGESVRY

-711 SEFPHLVAPLTMDA
+711 SEFEHVVAPLTMDA

-732 LFYTLATRART
+732 LFYTLATRARQ

-752 ALHHALE
+752 ALRYSLE
-759 TEGPAR
+759 QQGPAR

-770 PRLDAELR
+770 HRLGAELQ
-778 RAAPDGKPAAAGRR
+778 GR
-792 RLPQ
+792 

>member
-1 MTAASVPAPP
+1 MDTAAVAERTEVT
-11 LAAGDPA
+11 AE
-18 VVRLECVVEYILF
+18 VECVVEYIHF
-31 IRDDGFTVLRVRPA
+31 IRDDGFTVLRALPA
-45 GGAEPGTGEFAA
+45 RGAEPGAAGFAA

-63 GTRPGE
+63 GVRPGE
-69 TLRLTGRWEQT
+69 TLRLTGHWEET

-85 RLAVEGCERLRPES
+85 RLAVAACERLRPES

-125 RFAERTLEVIEQE
+125 RFGAQTLEVIERE

-165 IRELMTALRGFG
+165 IRELMTALRGYG

-188 DYGAAAAETLTRYPY
+188 DYGASALETLTRYPY

-212 DFATADRIALGE
+212 GFATADRIALAE
-224 GRPPAGEERLEAA
+224 GQSPTGEERLEAA
-237 VWVVCASEGPRSG
+237 VWEVCASEGPRSG
-250 HCHLPAAQV
+250 HCHLPADQIV
-259 VAEAAALAEQPP
+259 GEAAQLAAQPP
-271 ELLEAALERLGTGK
+271 ELLRAALERLGTGK
-285 ASPVVLEPHP
+285 ASPIVLERHP
-295 VTGEP
+295 VTKVEI
-300 LAAVRAAHRAE
+300 AAVRAAHRAE
-311 LRLARDLAVLAAA
+311 RRLAGDLAALAAA
-324 PSDLPRGV
+324 ASDLPRGV
-332 RRLVEQDAFGTELD
+332 RRLVEEDAFGQDLA

-420 PSVGDTPPR
+420 PESG
-429 AGTAA
+429 G
-434 RGAAPRRDG
+434 RGGPLR
-443 SAEGPGDPGEPDE
+443 AEGAEETSGEED
-456 AGQEAGALFGTRT
+456 AGALFGPQT

-476 VDEASMLDVYLAARL
+476 VDEASMLDVYLASRL
-491 TAKIPPGTHLLL
+491 AAKIPPGTHLLL

-537 RQAERST
+537 RQAEQST
-544 ITSNAHLIRRGALP
+544 IIANAHLIRQGRVP
-558 QLKRS
+558 QVKRS

-569 LDDPDRIAELVT
+569 LDDPERIAELVAE
-581 DIATERL
+581 IATERL
-588 PRKLGVDPAQV
+588 PRKLGVDPSQV

-604 ARRGAAGAD
+604 ARRGPAGANS
-613 QLARMLQERL
+613 LARMLQEQL
-623 NPRAENEP
+623 NPRAENEL

-683 DGEAVRY
+683 DGEAIRY

-711 SEFPHLVAPLTMDA
+711 SEFPHIVAPLTMDA

-732 LFYTLATRART
+732 LFYTLATRARQ

-752 ALHHALE
+752 ALRHALE

-770 PRLDAELR
+770 QRLTEELQR
-778 RAAPDGKPAAAGRR
+778 V
-792 RLPQ
+792 

>member
-1 MTAASVPAPP
+1 MAGPSVPAPV
-11 LAAGDPA
+11 AERTE
-18 VVRLECVVEYILF
+18 VTTELECVVEYIHF
-31 IRDDGFTVLRVRPA
+31 IRDDGFTVLRAVPVRTA
-45 GGAEPGTGEFAA
+45 DPGTSGFAA

-63 GTRPGE
+63 GVRPGE
-69 TLRLTGRWEQT
+69 TLRLTGHWEET

-85 RLAVEGCERLRPES
+85 RLAVAGCDRLRPES

-125 RFAERTLEVIEQE
+125 RFGEQTLEVIERE

-154 WIVESWHAQAE
+154 WIVDSWHAQAE
-165 IRELMTALRGFG
+165 IRELMAALRGYG

-188 DYGAAAAETLTRYPY
+188 DYGSNALETLTRYPY
-203 RLVGEVDGI
+203 RLVGEIDGL
-212 DFATADRIALGE
+212 DFATADRIALAE
-224 GRPPAGEERLEAA
+224 GQPLSGEERLEAA
-237 VWVVCASEGPRSG
+237 VWEVCASEGPRSG
-250 HCHLPAAQV
+250 HCHLPAVQIIG
-259 VAEAAALAEQPP
+259 EAAQLTEQPA
-271 ELLEAALERLGTGK
+271 ELVRAALDRLGTGK
-285 ASPVVLEPHP
+285 ASPIVLEPHP
-295 VTGEP
+295 VSGEEV
-300 LAAVRAAHRAE
+300 AAVRAANRAE
-311 LRLARDLAVLAAA
+311 RRLAKDLAALAAA

-332 RRLVEQDAFGTELD
+332 RRIIEEGTFGADLAD
-346 EGQREAVRMALTH
+346 GQREAVRMALTH
-359 TVSVLTGGPGCGKSH
+359 TLSVLTGGPGCGKSH
-374 TVRELVRL
+374 TVRELVRV

-420 PSVGDTPPR
+420 PNEVTANTPE
-429 AGTAA
+429 TE
-434 RGAAPRRDG
+434 DG
-443 SAEGPGDPGEPDE
+443 G
-456 AGQEAGALFGTRT
+456 GALFTAAHS

-476 VDEASMLDVYLAARL
+476 VDEASMLDVYLASRLAAR
-491 TAKIPPGTHLLL
+491 IPPGTHLLL

-527 IARTRLTKVF
+527 VARTTLTKVF
-537 RQAERST
+537 RQAEQST
-544 ITSNAHLIRRGALP
+544 IIANAHLIRRGQLP

-569 LDDPDRIAELVT
+569 LDDPERIAELVAE
-581 DIATERL
+581 IATERL
-588 PRKLGVDPAQV
+588 PRKQGVDPSQV

-604 ARRGAAGAD
+604 ARRGSAGAD
-613 QLARMLQERL
+613 QLSRMLQERL

-646 IATRNDYHR
+646 IATRNDYAR
-655 GEHGVFNGTLGTVV
+655 GAHGIFNGTLGTVI
-669 DLDLKEAALTVETE
+669 DLDLKEAGLTVETE
-683 DGEAVRY
+683 DGESVRY

-711 SEFPHLVAPLTMDA
+711 SEFPHIVAPVTMDA

-732 LFYTLATRART
+732 LFYTLATRARQ

-752 ALHHALE
+752 ALKHALE
-759 TEGPAR
+759 QEGPAR

-770 PRLDAELR
+770 HRLNLAL
-778 RAAPDGKPAAAGRR
+778 AGKTT
-792 RLPQ
+792 

>member
-1 MTAASVPAPP
+1 MDAPEQTASAEPDAEAGPSGSGPAE
-11 LAAGDPA
+11 LA
-18 VVRLECVVEYILF
+18 CVVEFILF
-31 IRDDGFTVLRVRPA
+31 IRDDGFTVLRAVPVGAA
-45 GGAEPGTGEFAA
+45 GAGRGAEPFDA

-63 GTRPGE
+63 GVRPGE
-69 TLRLTGRWEQT
+69 TLRLTGGWEQT
-80 RRHGP
+80 RRRGP
-85 RLAVEGCERLRPES
+85 RLAVRGCERLRPDS
-99 VRAIRRYLASGLVR
+99 VRSIRRYLASGLVR

-125 RFAERTLEVIEQE
+125 KFGEHTLEVIERE
-138 PERLAEV
+138 PDRLEEV

-165 IRELMTALRGFG
+165 IRELMSALRGYG
-177 ISPLLAERLHR
+177 INPLLAERLHR
-188 DYGAAAAETLTRYPY
+188 DYGSSAQETLTRHPY

-212 DFATADRIALGE
+212 GFATADRIGLAQGE
-224 GRPPAGEERLEAA
+224 APAGAERLEAA
-237 VWVVCASEGPRSG
+237 VWEVCASDGPRSG
-250 HCHLPAAQV
+250 HCHLPVAQV
-259 VAEAAALAEQPP
+259 VGDAAQLAEQPP
-271 ELLEAALERLGTGK
+271 ELLRAALDRLGAGK
-285 ASPVVLEPHP
+285 ASPLVLETHP

-300 LAAVRAAHRAE
+300 IAAVRAAHRAE
-311 LRLARDLAVLAAA
+311 RRLARDLAALAAA
-324 PSDLPRGV
+324 PSDLPRAV
-332 RRLVEQDAFGTELD
+332 RRLVEQDEFGPDLD
-346 EGQREAVRMALTH
+346 PGQREAVRMALTH
-359 TVSVLTGGPGCGKSH
+359 PVSVLTGGPGCGKSH

-405 LTGAEAMT
+405 LTGADAMT

-420 PSVGDTPPR
+420 PHPGDGAPLPGESGPLPR
-429 AGTAA
+429 HE
-434 RGAAPRRDG
+434 REPGAAHEPESGAPAG
-443 SAEGPGDPGEPDE
+443 SAD
-456 AGQEAGALFGTRT
+456 EAGALFGARG

-491 TAKIPPGTHLLL
+491 TARIPPGTHLLL

-512 VGPGAVLADL
+512 VGPGAVLADV

-527 IARTRLTKVF
+527 IARTTLTRVF
-537 RQAERST
+537 RQAEQST
-544 ITSNAHLIRRGALP
+544 IVSNAHLIRQGRLP

-569 LDDPDRIAELVT
+569 LDDPERIAELVT
-581 DIATERL
+581 EIATERL
-588 PRKLGVDPAQV
+588 PRKLGVDPAKV

-604 ARRGAAGAD
+604 ARRGAAGAA
-613 QLARMLQERL
+613 QLARMLQDRL

-646 IATRNDYHR
+646 IATRNDYAR
-655 GEHGVFNGTLGTVV
+655 GAHGVFNGTLGTVV
-669 DLDLKEAALTVETE
+669 DLDLREAALTMETE
-683 DGEAVRY
+683 DGEQIRY

-698 AHSYALTVHKAQG
+698 GHGYALTVHKAQG
-711 SEFPHLVAPLTMDA
+711 SEFPHVVAPLTMDA

-732 LFYTLATRART
+732 LLYTLATRARS

-752 ALHHALE
+752 ALRHALD
-759 TEGPAR
+759 TPGPAR

-770 PRLDAELR
+770 PRL
-778 RAAPDGKPAAAGRR
+778 AAA
-792 RLPQ
+792 LAEV

>member
-1 MTAASVPAPP
+1 VPGSNVQGMARPSVPAPV
-11 LAAGDPA
+11 AERTE
-18 VVRLECVVEYILF
+18 VTTELECVVEYIHF
-31 IRDDGFTVLRVRPA
+31 IRDDGFTVLRAVPA
-45 GGAEPGTGEFAA
+45 RGAEPGTGGFAA

-63 GTRPGE
+63 GVRPGE
-69 TLRLTGRWEQT
+69 TLRLTGHWEDT

-85 RLAVEGCERLRPES
+85 RLAVAACERLRPES

-125 RFAERTLEVIEQE
+125 RFGEQTLEVIERE

-154 WIVESWHAQAE
+154 WIVDSWHAQAE
-165 IRELMTALRGFG
+165 IRELMGALRGYG

-188 DYGAAAAETLTRYPY
+188 DYGSGALETLTRYPY
-203 RLVGEVDGI
+203 RLVGEVDGL
-212 DFATADRIALGE
+212 DFGTVDRIALAE
-224 GRPPAGEERLEAA
+224 GQPPAGEERLEAA
-237 VWVVCASEGPRSG
+237 VWEVCASEGPRSG
-250 HCHLPAAQV
+250 HCHLPVAQIIGEAAQ
-259 VAEAAALAEQPP
+259 LAEQPV
-271 ELLEAALERLGTGK
+271 ELMRAALERLGTGK
-285 ASPVVLEPHP
+285 ASPVVLETHP
-295 VTGEP
+295 VTGVQV
-300 LAAVRAAHRAE
+300 AAVRAANRAE
-311 LRLARDLAVLAAA
+311 RRLAKDLAALAAA

-332 RRLVEQDAFGTELD
+332 RRLVEEDSYGADLA
-346 EGQREAVRMALTH
+346 EGQRDAIRMALTH
-359 TVSVLTGGPGCGKSH
+359 TLSVLTGGPGCGKSH

-420 PSVGDTPPR
+420 PH
-429 AGTAA
+429 
-434 RGAAPRRDG
+434 
-443 SAEGPGDPGEPDE
+443 PGEDAPSAPLEDE
-456 AGQEAGALFGTRT
+456 GGALFTAAHS

-476 VDEASMLDVYLAARL
+476 VDEASMLDVYLASRLAAR
-491 TAKIPPGTHLLL
+491 IPPGTHLLL

-527 IARTRLTKVF
+527 VARTTLTKVF
-537 RQAERST
+537 RQAEQST
-544 ITSNAHLIRRGALP
+544 IIANAHLIRRGQLP

-569 LDDPDRIAELVT
+569 LDDPERIAELVAE
-581 DIATERL
+581 IATERL
-588 PRKLGVDPAQV
+588 PRKQGVDPAKV

-604 ARRGAAGAD
+604 ARRGPAGAD

-646 IATRNDYHR
+646 IATRNDYAR
-655 GEHGVFNGTLGTVV
+655 GAHGVFNGTLGTVV
-669 DLDLKEAALTVETE
+669 DLDLKEAGLTVESE
-683 DGEAVRY
+683 DGESIRY

-711 SEFPHLVAPLTMDA
+711 SEFAHVVAPLTMDA

-732 LFYTLATRART
+732 LFYTLATRARQ

-752 ALHHALE
+752 ALKHALE
-759 TEGPAR
+759 QDGPAR

-770 PRLDAELR
+770 HRLGSAL
-778 RAAPDGKPAAAGRR
+778 AGKTI
-792 RLPQ
+792 

>member
-1 MTAASVPAPP
+1 MDALEQTASTGPGAASGTEPGEGPGAAVPTGPVE
-11 LAAGDPA
+11 LA
-18 VVRLECVVEYILF
+18 CVVEFILF
-31 IRDDGFTVLRVRPA
+31 IRDDGFTVLRAVPVGAA
-45 GGAEPGTGEFAA
+45 GAGRGAEPFDA

-63 GTRPGE
+63 GVRPGE
-69 TLRLTGRWEQT
+69 TLRLSGSWEET
-80 RRHGP
+80 RRRGP
-85 RLAVEGCERLRPES
+85 RLAVRGCERLRPDS

-125 RFAERTLEVIEQE
+125 RFGEQTLEVIEQE
-138 PERLAEV
+138 PGRLEEV
-145 YGIGRRRSR
+145 YGIGRRRGR

-165 IRELMTALRGFG
+165 IRELMAALRGYG
-177 ISPLLAERLHR
+177 INPLLAERLHR
-188 DYGAAAAETLTRYPY
+188 DYGSTARETLTRHPY
-203 RLVGEVDGI
+203 RLVGEVEGI
-212 DFATADRIALGE
+212 GFGTADRIGLAQGE
-224 GRPPAGEERLEAA
+224 PPTSAERLEAA
-237 VWVVCASEGPRSG
+237 VWEVCASDGPRSG
-250 HCHLPAAQV
+250 HCHLPVAQV
-259 VAEAAALAEQPP
+259 VTDAAQLADQPP
-271 ELLEAALERLGTGK
+271 ELLRAALERLGTGK
-285 ASPVVLEPHP
+285 TSPLVLEPHP

-300 LAAVRAAHRAE
+300 IAAVRAAYRAE
-311 LRLARDLAVLAAA
+311 RRLARDLAALAAA
-324 PSDLPRGV
+324 PSDLPRAV
-332 RRLVEQDAFGTELD
+332 RRLVEQDEFGPDLD
-346 EGQREAVRMALTH
+346 QGQREAVRMALTH
-359 TVSVLTGGPGCGKSH
+359 PVSVLTGGPGCGKSH

-405 LTGAEAMT
+405 LTGADAMT

-420 PSVGDTPPR
+420 PHPGDAGSLPGEAGPIPR
-429 AGTAA
+429 HEREPGSA
-434 RGAAPRRDG
+434 RDAEAAP
-443 SAEGPGDPGEPDE
+443 EPDP
-456 AGQEAGALFGTRT
+456 QEAGALFGARS

-491 TAKIPPGTHLLL
+491 TARIPPGTHLLL

-512 VGPGAVLADL
+512 VGPGAVLADV

-527 IARTRLTKVF
+527 IARTTLTRVF

-544 ITSNAHLIRRGALP
+544 IVSNAHLIRQGRLP

-569 LDDPDRIAELVT
+569 LDDPERIAELVAE
-581 DIATERL
+581 IATERL
-588 PRKLGVDPAQV
+588 PRKLGVDPAKV

-604 ARRGAAGAD
+604 ARRGAAGAA

-631 EYWHGPRVFRVGDRV
+631 EYWHGPRVFRAGDRV
-646 IATRNDYHR
+646 IATRNDYAR
-655 GEHGVFNGTLGTVV
+655 GSHGVFNGTLGTVV
-669 DLDLKEAALTVETE
+669 DLDLREAGLTVETE
-683 DGEAVRY
+683 DGEQIRY

-698 AHSYALTVHKAQG
+698 GHSYALTVHKAQG
-711 SEFPHLVAPLTMDA
+711 SEFPHVVAPLTMDA

-732 LFYTLATRART
+732 LLYTLATRARS

-752 ALHHALE
+752 ALRHALD
-759 TEGPAR
+759 TPGPAR

-770 PRLDAELR
+770 PRLAAALAEL
-778 RAAPDGKPAAAGRR
+778 
-792 RLPQ
+792 

>member
-1 MTAASVPAPP
+1 MAGPSVPAPV
-11 LAAGDPA
+11 AERTE
-18 VVRLECVVEYILF
+18 VTIELECVVEYIHF
-31 IRDDGFTVLRVRPA
+31 IRDDGFTVLRAVPA
-45 GGAEPGTGEFAA
+45 RTAEPGSSGFAA

-63 GTRPGE
+63 GVRPGE
-69 TLRLTGRWEQT
+69 PLRLTGHWEET

-85 RLAVEGCERLRPES
+85 RLAVAACERLRPES

-125 RFAERTLEVIEQE
+125 KFGEHTLEVIERE

-154 WIVESWHAQAE
+154 WIVDSWHAQGE
-165 IRELMTALRGFG
+165 IRELMAALRGYG

-188 DYGAAAAETLTRYPY
+188 DYGSGALETLTRYPY
-203 RLVGEVDGI
+203 RLVGEVDGL
-212 DFATADRIALGE
+212 DFATADRIALAE
-224 GRPPAGEERLEAA
+224 GQPPDGEERLEAA
-237 VWVVCASEGPRSG
+237 VWEVSASEGPRSG
-250 HCHLPAAQV
+250 HCHLPVALV
-259 VAEAAALAEQPP
+259 VAEAAQLAGQPA
-271 ELLEAALERLGTGK
+271 ELMRAALERLGTGK
-285 ASPVVLEPHP
+285 ASPLVLESHP
-295 VTGEP
+295 VTGEQV
-300 LAAVRAAHRAE
+300 AAVRAANRAE
-311 LRLARDLAVLAAA
+311 RRLAKDLAALAAA

-332 RRLVEQDAFGTELD
+332 RRLVEEGAFGADLA

-359 TVSVLTGGPGCGKSH
+359 TLSVLTGGPGCGKSH
-374 TVRELVRL
+374 TVRELVRV

-420 PSVGDTPPR
+420 PH
-429 AGTAA
+429 
-434 RGAAPRRDG
+434 
-443 SAEGPGDPGEPDE
+443 PGDDLPD
-456 AGQEAGALFGTRT
+456 ASPAADSADGGALFAAARS

-476 VDEASMLDVYLAARL
+476 VDEASMLDVYLASRL
-491 TAKIPPGTHLLL
+491 TARVPPGTHLLL

-527 IARTRLTKVF
+527 VARTTLTKVF
-537 RQAERST
+537 RQAEQST
-544 ITSNAHLIRRGALP
+544 IIANAHLIRRGQLP

-569 LDDPDRIAELVT
+569 LDDPDRIAELVAE
-581 DIATERL
+581 IATERL
-588 PRKLGVDPAQV
+588 PRKQGVDPSQV

-604 ARRGAAGAD
+604 ARRGGAGAD
-613 QLARMLQERL
+613 QLSRMLQERL

-646 IATRNDYHR
+646 IATRNDYAR
-655 GEHGVFNGTLGTVV
+655 GAHGVFNGTLGTVV
-669 DLDLKEAALTVETE
+669 DLDLKEAGLTVETE
-683 DGEAVRY
+683 DGESVRY

-711 SEFPHLVAPLTMDA
+711 SEFAHVVAPLTMDA

-732 LFYTLATRART
+732 LFYTLATRARQ

-752 ALHHALE
+752 ALKHALE
-759 TEGPAR
+759 QDGPVR

-770 PRLDAELR
+770 HRLTMAL
-778 RAAPDGKPAAAGRR
+778 DGKTT
-792 RLPQ
+792 